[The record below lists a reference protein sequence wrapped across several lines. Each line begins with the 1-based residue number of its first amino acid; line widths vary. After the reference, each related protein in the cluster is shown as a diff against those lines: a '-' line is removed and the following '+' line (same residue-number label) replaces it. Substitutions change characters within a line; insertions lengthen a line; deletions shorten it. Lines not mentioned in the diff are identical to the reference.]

1 MKKCLSFLFRVEKH
15 INMNYSII
23 SDGIYTTHKKLRILN
38 ILNFFCVLD
47 IRYTCTHRI
56 YELHKKVKN
65 I

>member
-38 ILNFFCVLD
+38 ILNFFVYLIYA
-47 IRYTCTHRI
+47 IRARIAYTNYT
-56 YELHKKVKN
+56 KS
-65 I
+65 